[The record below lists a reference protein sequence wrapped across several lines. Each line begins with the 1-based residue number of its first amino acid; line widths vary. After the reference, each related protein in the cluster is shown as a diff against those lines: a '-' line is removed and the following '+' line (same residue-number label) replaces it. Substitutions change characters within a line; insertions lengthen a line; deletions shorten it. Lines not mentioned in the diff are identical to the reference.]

1 MSEPRK
7 ACHGRSLT
15 IDLLISHLILAFTVG
30 GAWVSSATLVAER
43 YGSALGGLVGG
54 LPAISIVSF
63 LFIGLNQG
71 PATASQATA
80 VFPLALSFTMS
91 FLLVYAILSERGFQ
105 LAFVGALLVWVGLST
120 ITVYLNLRNLFFS
133 VGVFLSAAS
142 IYFYVFKMKMKLP
155 HIGGAHMV
163 YSPAQVAFRAIV
175 GGSIVALAVLSSQ
188 LGGPELGGIA
198 SSFPAIFSLTLF
210 FTYKTRGMPLS
221 RALTKPLLISGGLT
235 AFPYS
240 LLVGY
245 LYPILGVGLGTL
257 VALSCSVPLVVL
269 AHFLINIRRI

>member
-1 MSEPRK
+1 M
-7 ACHGRSLT
+7 T
-15 IDLLISHLILAFTVG
+15 DLLILHLILAFSVG
-30 GAWVSSATLVAER
+30 GAWVSSATLIAER

-54 LPAISIVSF
+54 LPAISVVSF

-71 PATASQATA
+71 APIASQATI

-91 FLLVYAILSERGFQ
+91 FLLVYAVLSERGFP
-105 LAFVGALLVWVGLST
+105 LAFVCALLVWVGLST
-120 ITVYLNLRNLFFS
+120 ITAYLDLRNLFFS
-133 VGVFLSAAS
+133 VGVFLSVAS
-142 IYFYVFKMKMKLP
+142 VYFYLFKMKMKLP
-155 HIGGAHMV
+155 HVAGAKIV
-163 YSPAQVAFRAIV
+163 YSLAQVAFRALI
-175 GGSIVALAVLSSQ
+175 GGGIVALAVLSSQ
-188 LGGPELGGIA
+188 FGGPELGGIA

-210 FTYKTRGMPLS
+210 FTYRTRGMALS

-245 LYPILGVGLGTL
+245 LYPTLGVGLGTV

-269 AHFLINIRRI
+269 AHFLINIRKI

>member
-1 MSEPRK
+1 MTDF
-7 ACHGRSLT
+7 LV
-15 IDLLISHLILAFTVG
+15 LHLILAFMVG
-30 GAWVSSATLVAER
+30 GAWVSSATLIAER

-71 PATASQATA
+71 ATTASQATM

-91 FLLVYAILSERGFQ
+91 FLLVYAVLSERGFP

-120 ITVYLNLRNLFFS
+120 ITAYLDLRNLFFS
-133 VGVFLSAAS
+133 VGVFLSVAS
-142 IYFYVFKMKMKLP
+142 VYFYLFKMKMKLP
-155 HIGGAHMV
+155 SVAGAKIV
-163 YSPAQVAFRAIV
+163 YSLAQVAFRALI
-175 GGSIVALAVLSSQ
+175 GGGIVALAVLSSQ

-210 FTYKTRGMPLS
+210 FTYRTRGMALS

-269 AHFLINIRRI
+269 AHFLINIRKI

>member
-1 MSEPRK
+1 M
-7 ACHGRSLT
+7 T
-15 IDLLISHLILAFTVG
+15 DLLILHLIFAFTVG
-30 GAWVSSATLVAER
+30 GALVSSATLIAER

-91 FLLVYAILSERGFQ
+91 FLLVYASLSERGFRS
-105 LAFVGALLVWVGLST
+105 AFLGALFVWISLST
-120 ITVYLNLRNLFFS
+120 ITAYLNLRNLFLS
-133 VGVFLSAAS
+133 VGVFLSVAS
-142 IYFYVFKMKMKLP
+142 VYFYVLKAKMRLP
-155 HIGGAHMV
+155 HVGGTQIV
-163 YSPAQVAFRAIV
+163 YSTAQITLRALV
-175 GGSIVALAVLSSQ
+175 GGSVVGLVVLSSQ
-188 LGGPELGGIA
+188 LGGPEIGGIA

-210 FTYKTRGMPLS
+210 FTYRTRGMLLS
-221 RALTKPLLISGGLT
+221 RALTKPLLMSAGLT

-245 LYPILGVGLGTL
+245 FYPILGVGFGTMVALLCSALL
-257 VALSCSVPLVVL
+257 VAL
-269 AHFLINIRRI
+269 AHFLINIRKI

>member
-1 MSEPRK
+1 M
-7 ACHGRSLT
+7 T
-15 IDLLISHLILAFTVG
+15 DLLILHLILAFAVG

-63 LFIGLNQG
+63 LFIGLNQD
-71 PATASQATA
+71 PQTASQATV

-91 FLLVYAILSERGFQ
+91 FLLVYAIASKRGFRVAF
-105 LAFVGALLVWVGLST
+105 LAALLVWTSLST
-120 ITVYLNLRNLFFS
+120 ITAFTNPRNLFLS

-142 IYFYVFKMKMKLP
+142 FYLYMFKVKMKLP
-155 HIGGAHMV
+155 HIGGTQIV
-163 YSPAQVAFRAIV
+163 YSVPQAAFRAIV
-175 GGSIVALAVLSSQ
+175 GGSIIALAVLLSQ

-210 FTYKTRGMPLS
+210 FSYKTRGMELS

-240 LLVGY
+240 LLVGF
-245 LYPILGVGLGTL
+245 LYPILGVGIGTA
-257 VALSCSVPLVVL
+257 VALSCTVPLVVL
-269 AHFLINIRRI
+269 AHFLINVKKI

>member
-1 MSEPRK
+1 M
-7 ACHGRSLT
+7 T
-15 IDLLISHLILAFTVG
+15 DLLILHLVLAFTVG
-30 GAWVSSATLVAER
+30 GAWISFATLIAER

-91 FLLVYAILSERGFQ
+91 FLLAYAILSEKGFPSAF
-105 LAFVGALLVWVGLST
+105 LAALLVWVGLST
-120 ITVYLNLRNLFFS
+120 TTAFLDLRNLLFS
-133 VGVFLSAAS
+133 VGVFLPIAS
-142 IYFYVFKMKMKLP
+142 LYFYLFKVKMKLP
-155 HIGGAHMV
+155 DVGSVQMV
-163 YSPAQVAFRAIV
+163 YSLAQIAFRALV

-210 FTYKTRGMPLS
+210 FTYRTRGMALS
-221 RALTKPLLISGGLT
+221 RALTKPLLISAGLT

-245 LYPILGVGLGTL
+245 LYPILGVGLGTVVALLCSAPL
-257 VALSCSVPLVVL
+257 VAL
-269 AHFLINIRRI
+269 AHFLINIRKI